1 MKISRGQV
9 KLFIEQHKGLEP
21 KIAVQEDVSSDDASI
36 IDTNDDETD
45 DDDDDYLV
53 EKPKKGSDVE
63 TDQKED
69 FEVKEYVHVHH
80 DVNINMLLHQIID
93 KLDKLDNKVN
103 ELFTEEEEVPVHH
116 EKTVSKKEAIKQIQ
130 HEKEEAHEQV
140 LNFNHKLKQIQ
151 GSGPYERFNLGN
163 FGWR

>member
-9 KLFIEQHKGLEP
+9 KLFIEQHKDIVP
-21 KIAVQEDVSSDDASI
+21 KIAVQEDVSLDDASI
-36 IDTNDDETD
+36 IDTDDET

-63 TDQKED
+63 TSKKED
-69 FEVKEYVHVHH
+69 FELKEHVHVHH
-80 DVNINMLLHQIID
+80 DDNINMLLHQIID

-103 ELFTEEEEVPVHH
+103 KLFTEEEEVPVHH

-130 HEKEEAHEQV
+130 HEKEEAREQL

-151 GSGPYERFNLGN
+151 ASGPYERFNLGN